1 MAFCPNCGNKIEEGC
16 AFCGACGTRVAA
28 PAAPAAPVAPVEPA
42 APAWAAPI
50 ENTAAPTYTAPEA
63 PAYTAPAAPTYTAPE
78 APAYTAPAA
87 PTYTAP
93 TYTAP
98 AAPTWNAPAQ
108 QAEVSGGDKAK
119 GIVGMAM
126 AIGGMALAIIGLLY
140 VLIGLEEGDGFSFG
154 LAIGFGIFS
163 LPLSIVGRIMAGK
176 SQEAGNTS
184 GMCSTGRTLGL
195 VGLIVSAVMF
205 FFGFISLMY

>member
-1 MAFCPNCGNKIEEGC
+1 MAFCPNCGNKLEEGC

-50 ENTAAPTYTAPEA
+50 ENTTAPVS
-63 PAYTAPAAPTYTAPE
+63 PAPAAPTYTAPE

-98 AAPTWNAPAQ
+98 AAPTWNTPAQ
-108 QAEVSGGDKAK
+108 QAEVSGGDRAK

-126 AIGGMALAIIGLLY
+126 AIGGMALAIMGLLY

-195 VGLIVSAVMF
+195 VGLIVSAAMF

>member
-1 MAFCPNCGNKIEEGC
+1 
-16 AFCGACGTRVAA
+16 
-28 PAAPAAPVAPVEPA
+28 
-42 APAWAAPI
+42 
-50 ENTAAPTYTAPEA
+50 
-63 PAYTAPAAPTYTAPE
+63 
-78 APAYTAPAA
+78 
-87 PTYTAP
+87 
-93 TYTAP
+93 
-98 AAPTWNAPAQ
+98 
-108 QAEVSGGDKAK
+108 
-119 GIVGMAM
+119 MAM